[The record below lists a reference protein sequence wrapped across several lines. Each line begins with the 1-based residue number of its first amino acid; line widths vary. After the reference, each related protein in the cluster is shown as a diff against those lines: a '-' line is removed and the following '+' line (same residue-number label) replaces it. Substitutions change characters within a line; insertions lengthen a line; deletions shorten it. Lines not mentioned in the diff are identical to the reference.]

1 MKFLSL
7 LVALVLEQ
15 ARPLREGNRI
25 HLWFDRYA
33 LHLEQQFNGGEF
45 RHGVVAWLLAVVPLL
60 AVTLAVYYAAYA
72 ISSPLAWAWN
82 VAVLYVTMGFRRFS
96 HYFTEI
102 MRALSTD
109 DVAGARKLL
118 GEWRGES
125 AGEFSATEVARVAI
139 EQGLL
144 ASHRHVFG
152 TIVWFVVLGP
162 AGAVLYRACDML
174 AARWGAAGGAEGG
187 EFGRFAVRLFF
198 WVDWVPARLTA
209 LTFAVVGNFEDAV
222 YCWRSQALA
231 WSTRSQGVILAA
243 GGGALGVRLG
253 DTLHQHGT
261 LQFRPELGT
270 GSEADVD
277 AMEGTVRL
285 TWRSLVLWMFLILLV
300 SLAHALG

>member
-1 MKFLSL
+1 MTFLSL
-7 LVALVLEQ
+7 VAALLLEQ
-15 ARPLREGNRI
+15 ARPLRQGNRL

-33 LHLEQQFNGGEF
+33 LHLEHQFNGGEF
-45 RHGVVAWLLAVVPLL
+45 RHGIVAWLLAVVPLL
-60 AVTLAVYYAAYA
+60 AVTLAVYFAVYA
-72 ISSPLAWAWN
+72 ISPPLAWAWN
-82 VAVLYVTMGFRRFS
+82 VAVLYITMGFRRFS

-102 MRALSTD
+102 LRALSNE
-109 DVAGARKLL
+109 DVTTARKLL

-125 AGEFSATEVARVAI
+125 AAEFSATEIGRVAI

-152 TIVWFVVLGP
+152 TIAWFVVLGP
-162 AGAVLYRACDML
+162 AGAVLYRASDML
-174 AARWGAAGGAEGG
+174 AARWGAVGGPEGG
-187 EFGRFAVRLFF
+187 EFGRFAATFFF
-198 WVDWVPARLTA
+198 WADWIPARLTA

-253 DTLHQHGT
+253 DTLHQDGT

-270 GSEADVD
+270 GNEADVD
-277 AMEGTVRL
+277 IMEGTVRL
-285 TWRSLVLWMFLILLV
+285 IWRSLVLWMFLILLV